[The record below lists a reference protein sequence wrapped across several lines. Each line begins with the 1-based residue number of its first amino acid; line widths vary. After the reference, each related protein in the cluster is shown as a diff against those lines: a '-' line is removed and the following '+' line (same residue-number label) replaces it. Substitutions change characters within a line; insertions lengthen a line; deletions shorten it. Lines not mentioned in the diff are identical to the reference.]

1 MTKKTYYKNT
11 VPMIW
16 AVAVLRDD
24 FNMTW
29 QAIGDRLGR
38 SPSTARALY
47 LEFDNVKNKTFKS
60 KKQPTKHVTLR
71 IPSEIHNKLMERVVI
86 ENISFTEALL
96 QQIDYKKL
104 NKKL

>member
-29 QAIGDRLGR
+29 QAIGDRLGK

-47 LEFDNVKNKTFKS
+47 LEFDNVKNKKLWSTYFTPAS
-60 KKQPTKHVTLR
+60 HWL
-71 IPSEIHNKLMERVVI
+71 PS
-86 ENISFTEALL
+86 
-96 QQIDYKKL
+96 
-104 NKKL
+104 